1 MPELPEVETTRAG
14 IEPHVRGQ
22 TVRTVVVRQPQ
33 LRWPVSPELAA
44 VLPGQA
50 IHTVHRRAKYLLFET
65 DTGHVCL
72 HLGMSGRLRI
82 VPADTPVATHD
93 HLDIVLENDWAI
105 RFNDTRRFGSVFWL
119 EGAPETFSLLAH
131 LGPEPLGD
139 AFDGD
144 WLYAR
149 SRGKRA
155 SVKTFIM
162 DSATVVGVGN
172 IYACEALHAARI
184 HPRRPAGRV
193 GRARY
198 RALAEAIRR
207 VLADAIVAGGTT
219 LRNYIG
225 VDGDTGYFQL
235 RLAAY
240 GKAGQAC
247 PRGCGP
253 IRREV
258 IGQRST
264 FFCPV
269 CQK

>member
-22 TVRTVVVRQPQ
+22 RVRTVIVRHAQ
-33 LRWPVSPELAA
+33 LRWPVTPTLAR
-44 VLPGQA
+44 VLPGQV
-50 IHTVHRRAKYLLFET
+50 IHAVRRRAKYLLFEA
-65 DTGHVCL
+65 DSGHVCL

-82 VPADTPVATHD
+82 VPADTPVVAHD
-93 HLDIVLENDWAI
+93 HVDIVLDNDWAM
-105 RFNDTRRFGSVFWL
+105 RFNDARRFGSLFWL
-119 EGAPETFSLLAH
+119 DEPPERFSLLAH

-144 WLYAR
+144 WLYAL
-149 SRGKRA
+149 SRGRRA
-155 SVKTFIM
+155 SVKSFIM
-162 DSATVVGVGN
+162 NSAVVVGVGN

-184 HPRRPAGRV
+184 HPRRPAGRI
-193 GRARY
+193 GRRRY
-198 RALAEAIRR
+198 RALADAIRE
-207 VLADAIVAGGTT
+207 VLADAIIAGGTT
-219 LRNYIG
+219 LRDYIG

-240 GKAGQAC
+240 GKAGAPC
-247 PRGCGP
+247 PRDCGP

>member
-22 TVRTVVVRQPQ
+22 RVRTVIVRQPQ
-33 LRWPVSPELAA
+33 LRWPVSAALAE
-44 VLPGQA
+44 VLPGQV
-50 IHTVHRRAKYLLFET
+50 IRTVHRRAKYLLFEAE
-65 DTGHVCL
+65 TGHVCL

-82 VPADTPVATHD
+82 VPADTPVVAHD
-93 HLDIVLENDWAI
+93 HVDIALDNDWTV
-105 RFNDTRRFGSVFWL
+105 RFNDARRFGSIFWL
-119 EGAPETFSLLAH
+119 DEAPDTFALLAH

-139 AFDGD
+139 TFDGD
-144 WLYAR
+144 WLYER
-149 SRGKRA
+149 SRGRRA
-155 SVKTFIM
+155 PVKTFIM
-162 DSATVVGVGN
+162 DSTTVVGVGN

-184 HPRRPAGRV
+184 HPRRPAGRI
-193 GRARY
+193 GRRRY
-198 RALAEAIRR
+198 HALATAIRQ

-219 LRNYIG
+219 LRDYIG

-235 RLAAY
+235 SLAAY
-240 GKAGQAC
+240 GKAGQPC

-269 CQK
+269 CQT

>member
-22 TVRTVVVRQPQ
+22 TVRTVIVRQPR
-33 LRWPVSPELAA
+33 LRWPVSPALAG
-44 VLPGQA
+44 VLPGQR
-50 IHTVHRRAKYLLFET
+50 IRTVHRRAKYLLFEA

-82 VPADTPVATHD
+82 VPADTPPTTHD
-93 HLDIVLENDWAI
+93 HVDIVLDNDWAM
-105 RFNDTRRFGSVFWL
+105 RFNDARRFGSLFWL
-119 EGAPETFSLLAH
+119 DGPPETFSLLAH

-139 AFDGD
+139 DFDGD
-144 WLYAR
+144 RLYTR
-149 SRGKRA
+149 SRGRRA

-184 HPRRPAGRV
+184 HPRRAAGRI
-193 GRARY
+193 GHKRY
-198 RALAEAIRR
+198 RALADGIRK

-219 LRNYIG
+219 LRDYIG
-225 VDGDTGYFQL
+225 VDGDSGYFQL
-235 RLAAY
+235 RLATY
-240 GKAGQAC
+240 GRENQPC

-253 IRREV
+253 IRREI
-258 IGQRST
+258 IGQRSS

-269 CQK
+269 CQT